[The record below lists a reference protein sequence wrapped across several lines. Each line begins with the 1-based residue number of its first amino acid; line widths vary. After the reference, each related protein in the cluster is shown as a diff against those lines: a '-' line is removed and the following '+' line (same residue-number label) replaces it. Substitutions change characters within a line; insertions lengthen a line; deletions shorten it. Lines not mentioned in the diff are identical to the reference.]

1 MGRKTL
7 LTMTGAVYIVAAI
20 TAIAVFL
27 KNETVTMPKQ
37 EMTVQADVYI
47 QKEYIQKEYI
57 QEEYIQEESSHAED
71 IVVSEN
77 TTDANIK
84 VLIET
89 DAVKNDAS
97 QQISAG
103 QALETQHTKEQAAT
117 TAASAV
123 AEKITDSPML
133 NQDYNTLYMA
143 VGTKPTLTIR
153 KAPDNGGGIAG
164 WLPEGSECEVLAE
177 NIGGWVLIRYRGCT
191 GFVYGSYLKPVNVI
205 Q

>member
-37 EMTVQADVYI
+37 EMTVQADV
-47 QKEYIQKEYI
+47 YI

-103 QALETQHTKEQAAT
+103 QTQETQHTKEQAAT

-164 WLPEGSECEVLAE
+164 WLPEGSECEVLAD
-177 NIGGWVLIRYRGCT
+177 NRGGWVLIRYRGCT

>member
-27 KNETVTMPKQ
+27 KNETVTMPEQ
-37 EMTVQADVYI
+37 EMTVQADV
-47 QKEYIQKEYI
+47 YI

-77 TTDANIK
+77 TTGANIK

-103 QALETQHTKEQAAT
+103 QAQVTQHTKEQAAT

>member
-47 QKEYIQKEYI
+47 Q
-57 QEEYIQEESSHAED
+57 EEYIQEESSHAED

-89 DAVKNDAS
+89 DAVKSDAS

-103 QALETQHTKEQAAT
+103 QTQETQHTKEQAAT
-117 TAASAV
+117 TAASVV

>member
-27 KNETVTMPKQ
+27 KNETVTMPEQ

-47 QKEYIQKEYI
+47 QK
-57 QEEYIQEESSHAED
+57 EYIQEESSHAED

-77 TTDANIK
+77 TADANIK

-103 QALETQHTKEQAAT
+103 QTQETQHTKEQAAT

-133 NQDYNTLYMA
+133 NQDYNTMYMA

>member
-27 KNETVTMPKQ
+27 KNETVTMPEQ
-37 EMTVQADVYI
+37 EMTVQADV
-47 QKEYIQKEYI
+47 YI

-103 QALETQHTKEQAAT
+103 QTQETQHTKEQAAT
-117 TAASAV
+117 TAASSV

-133 NQDYNTLYMA
+133 NQGYNTLYMA

-153 KAPDNGGGIAG
+153 KAPDNGGSIAG

>member
-27 KNETVTMPKQ
+27 KNETVTMPEQ
-37 EMTVQADVYI
+37 EMTVQAGV
-47 QKEYIQKEYI
+47 
-57 QEEYIQEESSHAED
+57 YIQEESSHAED

-103 QALETQHTKEQAAT
+103 QTQETQHTKEQAAT
-117 TAASAV
+117 TAASAE

-153 KAPDNGGGIAG
+153 KAPDNGGSIAG

-177 NIGGWVLIRYRGCT
+177 NIGGWVLIRYRGCI
-191 GFVYGSYLKPVNVI
+191 GFVYGSYLKQVNVI

>member
-27 KNETVTMPKQ
+27 KNETVTMPEQ

-47 QKEYIQKEYI
+47 QK
-57 QEEYIQEESSHAED
+57 EYIQEESSHAED

-103 QALETQHTKEQAAT
+103 QTQETQHTKEQAAT

-133 NQDYNTLYMA
+133 NQDYNTMYMA

>member
-47 QKEYIQKEYI
+47 Q
-57 QEEYIQEESSHAED
+57 EEYIQEESSHAED

-97 QQISAG
+97 QQMSAG
-103 QALETQHTKEQAAT
+103 QTQETQHTKEQAAT

-133 NQDYNTLYMA
+133 DQDYNTLYMA

-177 NIGGWVLIRYRGCT
+177 NIGGWVLVRYRGCT

>member
-27 KNETVTMPKQ
+27 KNETVTMPEQ
-37 EMTVQADVYI
+37 EMTVQADV
-47 QKEYIQKEYI
+47 YI

-103 QALETQHTKEQAAT
+103 QTQETQHTKEQAAT

-191 GFVYGSYLKPVNVI
+191 GFVYGSYLKTVNVI

>member
-27 KNETVTMPKQ
+27 KNETVTMPEQ
-37 EMTVQADVYI
+37 EMTVQADV
-47 QKEYIQKEYI
+47 YI

-103 QALETQHTKEQAAT
+103 QTQETQHTKEQAAT
-117 TAASAV
+117 TAASAE

-153 KAPDNGGGIAG
+153 KAPDNGGSIAG

>member
-27 KNETVTMPKQ
+27 KNETVTVPKQ

-47 QKEYIQKEYI
+47 QK
-57 QEEYIQEESSHAED
+57 EYIQEESSHAED

-84 VLIET
+84 ALIET

>member
-47 QKEYIQKEYI
+47 Q
-57 QEEYIQEESSHAED
+57 EESSHVED

-97 QQISAG
+97 QQISAR
-103 QALETQHTKEQAAT
+103 QTQETQHTKEQAAT
-117 TAASAV
+117 TAASVV

-153 KAPDNGGGIAG
+153 KAPDNRGSIAG
-164 WLPEGSECEVLAE
+164 WLPEGSECEVLAD

>member
-47 QKEYIQKEYI
+47 Q
-57 QEEYIQEESSHAED
+57 EEYIQEESSHAED

-89 DAVKNDAS
+89 DAVKDDTS
-97 QQISAG
+97 KQISTR
-103 QALETQHTKEQAAT
+103 QAQETQHTKEQAAT

-133 NQDYNTLYMA
+133 DQDYNTLYMA

>member
-37 EMTVQADVYI
+37 EMTVQADV
-47 QKEYIQKEYI
+47 YI

-103 QALETQHTKEQAAT
+103 QTQETQHTKEQAAT

-164 WLPEGSECEVLAE
+164 WLPEGSECEVLAD

>member
-27 KNETVTMPKQ
+27 KNETVTVPEQ
-37 EMTVQADVYI
+37 EMTVQADV
-47 QKEYIQKEYI
+47 YI

-77 TTDANIK
+77 TTGANIK

-103 QALETQHTKEQAAT
+103 QAQETQHTKEQAAT

-133 NQDYNTLYMA
+133 NQDSQCA
-143 VGTKPTLTIR
+143 I
-153 KAPDNGGGIAG
+153 
-164 WLPEGSECEVLAE
+164 
-177 NIGGWVLIRYRGCT
+177 
-191 GFVYGSYLKPVNVI
+191 
-205 Q
+205 

>member
-27 KNETVTMPKQ
+27 KNETVTMPEQ
-37 EMTVQADVYI
+37 EMTVQADV
-47 QKEYIQKEYI
+47 YI

-103 QALETQHTKEQAAT
+103 QTQETQHTKEQAAT

-164 WLPEGSECEVLAE
+164 WLPEGSECEVLAD
-177 NIGGWVLIRYRGCT
+177 NIGGWVIIRYRGCT

>member
-37 EMTVQADVYI
+37 EMTVQADV
-47 QKEYIQKEYI
+47 YI

-153 KAPDNGGGIAG
+153 KAPDNGGSIAG
-164 WLPEGSECEVLAE
+164 WLPEGSECEVLAD

>member
-27 KNETVTMPKQ
+27 KNETVTMPEQ
-37 EMTVQADVYI
+37 EMTVQADV
-47 QKEYIQKEYI
+47 YI

>member
-20 TAIAVFL
+20 AAIAVFL
-27 KNETVTMPKQ
+27 KNETVTMPEQ
-37 EMTVQADVYI
+37 EMTVQADV
-47 QKEYIQKEYI
+47 YI

-103 QALETQHTKEQAAT
+103 QTHETQHTKEQAAT

-153 KAPDNGGGIAG
+153 KAPDNGGGVAG

>member
-20 TAIAVFL
+20 AAIAVFL
-27 KNETVTMPKQ
+27 KNETVTMPEQ
-37 EMTVQADVYI
+37 EMTVQADV
-47 QKEYIQKEYI
+47 YI

-97 QQISAG
+97 QQISAR
-103 QALETQHTKEQAAT
+103 QAQETQHTKEQAAT

-133 NQDYNTLYMA
+133 DQDYNTLYMA

-177 NIGGWVLIRYRGCT
+177 NIGGWVLVRYRGCT

>member
-27 KNETVTMPKQ
+27 KNETVTVPKQ
-37 EMTVQADVYI
+37 EMTVQADV
-47 QKEYIQKEYI
+47 YIQKEYI

-71 IVVSEN
+71 IVASEN

-84 VLIET
+84 ALIET

>member
-27 KNETVTMPKQ
+27 KNETVTMPEQ

-47 QKEYIQKEYI
+47 QK
-57 QEEYIQEESSHAED
+57 EYIQEESSHAED

-103 QALETQHTKEQAAT
+103 QTQETQHTKEQAAT

>member
-27 KNETVTMPKQ
+27 KNETVTVPEQ
-37 EMTVQADVYI
+37 EMTVQADV
-47 QKEYIQKEYI
+47 YI

-103 QALETQHTKEQAAT
+103 QAQETQHTKELAAT

-153 KAPDNGGGIAG
+153 KAPDNGGSIAG

>member
-27 KNETVTMPKQ
+27 KNETVTMPEQ
-37 EMTVQADVYI
+37 EMTVQADV
-47 QKEYIQKEYI
+47 YI

-77 TTDANIK
+77 TTDTNIK
-84 VLIET
+84 ILIET

-103 QALETQHTKEQAAT
+103 QTHETQHTKEQAAT

-153 KAPDNGGGIAG
+153 KAPDNGGSIAG

>member
-27 KNETVTMPKQ
+27 KNETVTMPEQ
-37 EMTVQADVYI
+37 EMTVQADV
-47 QKEYIQKEYI
+47 
-57 QEEYIQEESSHAED
+57 YIQEESSHAED

-77 TTDANIK
+77 TTDTNIK
-84 VLIET
+84 ILIET

-103 QALETQHTKEQAAT
+103 QTHETQHTKEQAAT

-133 NQDYNTLYMA
+133 DQDYNTLYMA

>member
-7 LTMTGAVYIVAAI
+7 PTMTGAVYIVAAI

-27 KNETVTMPKQ
+27 KNETVTVPEQ

-47 QKEYIQKEYI
+47 QK
-57 QEEYIQEESSHAED
+57 EYIQEESSHAED

-103 QALETQHTKEQAAT
+103 QAQETQHTKEQAAT

-153 KAPDNGGGIAG
+153 KAPDNGGSIAG

>member
-37 EMTVQADVYI
+37 EMTVQADV
-47 QKEYIQKEYI
+47 YI

-103 QALETQHTKEQAAT
+103 QTQETQHTKEQAAT
-117 TAASAV
+117 TAVSAV

-164 WLPEGSECEVLAE
+164 WLPEGSECEVLAD

>member
-27 KNETVTMPKQ
+27 KNETVTMPEQ
-37 EMTVQADVYI
+37 EMTVQADV
-47 QKEYIQKEYI
+47 YI

-84 VLIET
+84 ILIET

-103 QALETQHTKEQAAT
+103 QTHETQHTKEQAAT

-153 KAPDNGGGIAG
+153 KAPDNGGGVAG

>member
-37 EMTVQADVYI
+37 EMTVQADV
-47 QKEYIQKEYI
+47 YI

-103 QALETQHTKEQAAT
+103 QTQETQHTKEQAAT

-133 NQDYNTLYMA
+133 NQDYNTMYMA

-164 WLPEGSECEVLAE
+164 WLPESSECEVLAE

>member
-27 KNETVTMPKQ
+27 KNETVTVPEQ
-37 EMTVQADVYI
+37 EMMVHADVYI
-47 QKEYIQKEYI
+47 QED
-57 QEEYIQEESSHAED
+57 YIQEESSHAED
-71 IVVSEN
+71 IVASEN

-103 QALETQHTKEQAAT
+103 QAQETQHTKEQAAT

>member
-37 EMTVQADVYI
+37 EMTVQADV
-47 QKEYIQKEYI
+47 YIQKEYI

-103 QALETQHTKEQAAT
+103 QALETQRTKEQAAT

>member
-47 QKEYIQKEYI
+47 QK
-57 QEEYIQEESSHAED
+57 EYIQEESSHAED

>member
-37 EMTVQADVYI
+37 EMTVQADV
-47 QKEYIQKEYI
+47 YI

-103 QALETQHTKEQAAT
+103 QTQETQHTKEQAAT

>member
-27 KNETVTMPKQ
+27 KNETVTMPEQ
-37 EMTVQADVYI
+37 EMTVQADV
-47 QKEYIQKEYI
+47 YI

-103 QALETQHTKEQAAT
+103 QTQETQHTKEQAAT
-117 TAASAV
+117 TSASAV

>member
-27 KNETVTMPKQ
+27 KNETVTMPEQ
-37 EMTVQADVYI
+37 EMTVQADV
-47 QKEYIQKEYI
+47 YI

-89 DAVKNDAS
+89 DAVKDDTS
-97 QQISAG
+97 KQISTR
-103 QALETQHTKEQAAT
+103 QAQETQHTKEQAAT

-133 NQDYNTLYMA
+133 DQDYNTLYMA

>member
-27 KNETVTMPKQ
+27 KNETVTVPEQ
-37 EMTVQADVYI
+37 EMTVQADV
-47 QKEYIQKEYI
+47 YI

-103 QALETQHTKEQAAT
+103 QAQETQHTKEQAAT

-153 KAPDNGGGIAG
+153 KAPDNGGSIAG
-164 WLPEGSECEVLAE
+164 WLPEGGECEVLAE

>member
-37 EMTVQADVYI
+37 KMTVQADV
-47 QKEYIQKEYI
+47 YI

-89 DAVKNDAS
+89 DAVKDDTS
-97 QQISAG
+97 KQISTR
-103 QALETQHTKEQAAT
+103 QAQETQHTKEQAAT

-133 NQDYNTLYMA
+133 NQDYNTMYMA

>member
-47 QKEYIQKEYI
+47 Q
-57 QEEYIQEESSHAED
+57 EEYIQEESSHAED

-84 VLIET
+84 VLI
-89 DAVKNDAS
+89 DAVKSDAS

-103 QALETQHTKEQAAT
+103 QTQETQHTKEQAAT
-117 TAASAV
+117 TAASVV